1 MLDKYLVKIKN
12 ILNTTNNDYINNT
25 ITRLGMDTF
34 YKKNTGLPIGNY
46 TSQFLAVFYLNDL
59 DHFIKEELG
68 CKYYIRYMD
77 DGIILDSNKERLKD
91 ILRILES
98 IINREYLL
106 EFNNKTKLYKSTEG
120 FTFLGINYK
129 VKNNKIS
136 RRIVSKTRRRLL
148 NKNIKYCFKYEK

>member
-1 MLDKYLVKIKN
+1 
-12 ILNTTNNDYINNT
+12 
-25 ITRLGMDTF
+25 
-34 YKKNTGLPIGNY
+34 
-46 TSQFLAVFYLNDL
+46 
-59 DHFIKEELG
+59 
-68 CKYYIRYMD
+68 MD

>member
-1 MLDKYLVKIKN
+1 
-12 ILNTTNNDYINNT
+12 
-25 ITRLGMDTF
+25 
-34 YKKNTGLPIGNY
+34 
-46 TSQFLAVFYLNDL
+46 
-59 DHFIKEELG
+59 
-68 CKYYIRYMD
+68 MD

-148 NKNIKYCFKYEK
+148 NKNIKFCFKYEK